1 MNNESVDQNEVTDS
15 KEPTSSEHNYR
26 QFVFG
31 EEALKISPGEPYC
44 LRRPIRR
51 GHLNISQ
58 HYPMQQVDIR
68 FISFLLHDIEISSYP
83 IHTYAFTLNFHCIC
97 SIIAWNGLWFQF
109 LVLYLS
115 AVHFSC
121 QSQVLED
128 LHCIWEWIL
137 IEKLHIPLSERNMY
151 SAIIVVP
158 ETFDNR
164 GTPSNML
171 N

>member
-1 MNNESVDQNEVTDS
+1 MDQNEVTDS

-97 SIIAWNGLWFQF
+97 SIIA
-109 LVLYLS
+109 
-115 AVHFSC
+115 
-121 QSQVLED
+121 
-128 LHCIWEWIL
+128 
-137 IEKLHIPLSERNMY
+137 
-151 SAIIVVP
+151 
-158 ETFDNR
+158 
-164 GTPSNML
+164 
-171 N
+171 